1 MTASVPLRSL
11 PLFVRLAGRPV
22 ILLGEGEAA
31 DAKRRLLD
39 RAGADVVGEDAA
51 ASLAIVAIDDEDDA
65 LAAVA
70 RLKARGILVNAV
82 DRSALCDFTLPAIV
96 DRAPVLIAI
105 GTSGVSAGLA
115 AALRQR
121 LEALIPADL
130 GKLALALQ
138 AARGALRKRWPDMG
152 ERRRALATAMGAG
165 GMLDPLS
172 PTHDVDAWLAQ
183 PVPDSPPGKGGA
195 GGGLAA
201 DARADSQLAYPPPT
215 PPFQGGEQVAIRLTS
230 TDPDDLTLRQARAL
244 ASADRVYHNPDVPAA
259 ILDRARAD
267 AARRC
272 AAMPADPG
280 TGLSVAIEMA
290 L

>member
-1 MTASVPLRSL
+1 MTASVPLQSL

-51 ASLAIVAIDDEDDA
+51 ASLAIVAIDDEDEA

-115 AALRQR
+115 AAVRQR
-121 LEALIPADL
+121 LEAIVPADL

-152 ERRRALATAMGAG
+152 ERRRALATAMGVG
-165 GMLDPLS
+165 GALDPLS
-172 PTHDVDAWLAQ
+172 PTHDVDAWLAT
-183 PVPDSPPGKGGA
+183 PDSPPWKGGA
-195 GGGLAA
+195 GGGSAA

-244 ASADRVYHNPDVPAA
+244 ASADRVYHSPDVPAA

-267 AARRC
+267 AARHC

-290 L
+290 R

>member
-1 MTASVPLRSL
+1 MVEAVILQSL
-11 PLFVRLAGRPV
+11 PLFVRLEGRPV

-39 RAGADVVGEDAA
+39 RAGADVVGEDAVA
-51 ASLAIVAIDDEDDA
+51 ALAIVAINDDEEA

-70 RLKARGILVNAV
+70 RLKARSILVNAV
-82 DRSALCDFTLPAIV
+82 DRSELCDFTLPAIV
-96 DRAPVLIAI
+96 DRTPVLVAV

-138 AARGALRKRWPDMG
+138 AARGALRTRWPDMG
-152 ERRRALATAMGAG
+152 ERRRALATAMGTG

-172 PTHDVDAWLAQ
+172 PTHDVDAWLT
-183 PVPDSPPGKGGA
+183 
-195 GGGLAA
+195 
-201 DARADSQLAYPPPT
+201 PT
-215 PPFQGGEQVAIRLTS
+215 DTPTVEGDTVVRIALTS

-244 ASADRVYHNPDVPAA
+244 ASTDRVYHRPDVPVA
-259 ILDRARAD
+259 ILNRARAD
-267 AARRC
+267 AARIAC
-272 AAMPADPG
+272 ESLPSDPG
-280 TGLSVAIEMA
+280 NGLSVDVAMA
-290 L
+290 R

>member
-1 MTASVPLRSL
+1 MAEAVILQSL

-22 ILLGEGEAA
+22 ILLGDGEAA

-39 RAGADVVGEDAA
+39 RAGAVVVGEDAA
-51 ASLAIVAIDDEDDA
+51 AALAIVAIDDEDEA

-121 LEALIPADL
+121 LEALVPADL
-130 GKLALALQ
+130 GRLALALQ
-138 AARGALRKRWPDMG
+138 AARGALRRRWPDMAD
-152 ERRRALATAMGAG
+152 RRRALATAMAAG
-165 GMLDPLS
+165 GALDPLS
-172 PTHDVDAWLAQ
+172 PVHDVDSWLGA
-183 PVPDSPPGKGGA
+183 PD
-195 GGGLAA
+195 A
-201 DARADSQLAYPPPT
+201 DAALP
-215 PPFQGGEQVAIRLTS
+215 GEMVRIVLSS
-230 TDPDDLTLRQARAL
+230 TDPDDLTLRQARLL
-244 ASADRVYHNPDVPAA
+244 ASADRVFHCADVPRA

-267 AARRC
+267 AARIVGD
-272 AAMPADPG
+272 APPHA
-280 TGLSVAIEMA
+280 TGEGLIVDVRLGSLDMR
-290 L
+290 